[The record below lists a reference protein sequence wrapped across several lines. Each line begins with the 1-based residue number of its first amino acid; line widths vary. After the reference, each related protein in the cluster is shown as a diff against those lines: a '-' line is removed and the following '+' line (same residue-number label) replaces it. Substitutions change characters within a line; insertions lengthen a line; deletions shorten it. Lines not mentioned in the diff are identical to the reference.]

1 MRTFT
6 LAEAARLIGT
16 SRGTLYR
23 AIKAGRLICTSAGG
37 PGKESVIT
45 EDALRQAGYQ
55 LPGDT
60 TQLERS
66 RVVDGAFYSTSHDT
80 SRLVALEQR
89 IEHLERY
96 MERLDAKV
104 DLALD
109 LLKVW
114 AGQHASTPVLPTP
127 AAVAIPRR
135 TPTRPLSQIRQ
146 QIVDLLRQHPEGMS
160 PAQVRQALRTEKD
173 LGDTMGGMA
182 RDGLLTKEAGRY
194 RVSEQ
199 W

>member
-160 PAQVRQALRTEKD
+160 PAQVRRALRTEKD

-182 RDGLLTKEAGRY
+182 RDGILSRVEAGRY
-194 RVSEQ
+194 KAK
-199 W
+199 

>member
-1 MRTFT
+1 
-6 LAEAARLIGT
+6 
-16 SRGTLYR
+16 LYR

-55 LPGDT
+55 LPGDS

-66 RVVDGAFYSTSHDT
+66 RAVDGAFYTTSHDTSHDT

-89 IEHLERY
+89 VEHLERY
-96 MERLDAKV
+96 MERLDGKV
-104 DLALD
+104 ELALD
-109 LLKVW
+109 LLKAW
-114 AGQHASTPVLPTP
+114 GGHQAMIPAQPT
-127 AAVAIPRR
+127 AVAIPLR
-135 TPTRPLSQIRQ
+135 TQTRPLSAMRQ

-173 LGDTMGGMA
+173 LGDTLGGMA
-182 RDGLLTKEAGRY
+182 RNGILTRVEAGRY
-194 RVSEQ
+194 VVAGVGAQ
-199 W
+199 G

>member
-66 RVVDGAFYSTSHDT
+66 RVVDGSFYSTSHDT
-80 SRLVALEQR
+80 SHDTSRLIAVEQR
-89 IEHLERY
+89 MEHLERY

-114 AGQHASTPVLPTP
+114 AHTPVLPTP
-127 AAVAIPRR
+127 AAVPIPRR
-135 TPTRPLSQIRQ
+135 TRPLSQMRQ
-146 QIVDLLRQHPEGMS
+146 RIVDLLRQHPEGMS
-160 PAQVRQALRTEKD
+160 PAQVRQALRIGKD

-182 RDGLLTKEAGRY
+182 RDGLLTRVEAGRY
-194 RVSEQ
+194 RVV
-199 W
+199 

>member
-114 AGQHASTPVLPTP
+114 AGQHTPVLPTQ
-127 AAVAIPRR
+127 IPR
-135 TPTRPLSQIRQ
+135 RPLSQMRQ
-146 QIVDLLRQHPEGMS
+146 RIVDLLR
-160 PAQVRQALRTEKD
+160 
-173 LGDTMGGMA
+173 
-182 RDGLLTKEAGRY
+182 
-194 RVSEQ
+194 
-199 W
+199 

>member
-66 RVVDGAFYSTSHDT
+66 RVVDGAFYSTSHETLHDT

-89 IEHLERY
+89 MEHLERY
-96 MERLDAKV
+96 MERLDGKV
-104 DLALD
+104 ELALD
-109 LLKVW
+109 LLKTW
-114 AGQHASTPVLPTP
+114 SGQHSSTPVLPT
-127 AAVAIPRR
+127 AIPPR
-135 TPTRPLSQIRQ
+135 TQTRPLSVMRQ

-182 RDGLLTKEAGRY
+182 RDGILTRVEAGRY
-194 RVSEQ
+194 RAV
-199 W
+199 

>member
-45 EDALRQAGYQ
+45 ENALRQAGYQ
-55 LPGDT
+55 LPGDA

-66 RVVDGAFYSTSHDT
+66 RVVPGTLYSTSHDTSHDT

-114 AGQHASTPVLPTP
+114 AGQHTPVLPTP
-127 AAVAIPRR
+127 VAIPTR
-135 TPTRPLSQIRQ
+135 TRPLSAMRQ

-182 RDGLLTKEAGRY
+182 RDGLLTKGAGRY

-199 W
+199 R

>member
-66 RVVDGAFYSTSHDT
+66 RVVDSSFYSTSHDT
-80 SRLVALEQR
+80 SHDTSRLIAVEQR
-89 IEHLERY
+89 MEHLERY
-96 MERLDAKV
+96 MERLDGKV
-104 DLALD
+104 ELALD
-109 LLKVW
+109 LLKAW
-114 AGQHASTPVLPTP
+114 GGQHSPTPVLPT
-127 AAVAIPRR
+127 AIPPR
-135 TPTRPLSQIRQ
+135 TRPLSAMRQ
-146 QIVDLLRQHPEGMS
+146 RIVDLLRQHPEGMS
-160 PAQVRQALRTEKD
+160 PAQVRQALRIGKD

-182 RDGLLTKEAGRY
+182 RDGLLTRVEAGRY
-194 RVSEQ
+194 RAV
-199 W
+199 